1 MEEFTFEKDFIK
13 KEFLV
18 TCRFHTPLRALWEAF
33 TKPSVQEKW
42 FAPKPFK
49 AITQSSDFKPGG
61 HWHYYMLSPAG
72 EKYWGLTRYLAV
84 YPNKS
89 YEAIDGFC
97 DENGVIDTNLP
108 QMNWHFEFT
117 SAGGET
123 QVRIRILTS
132 GDAAMRKI
140 LDMGFEE
147 GYLKALGQLRE
158 LVTRKRKF

>member
-13 KEFLV
+13 KEFLITSSFNATLKTV
-18 TCRFHTPLRALWEAF
+18 WDAF
-33 TKPSVQEKW
+33 TKPAIQEKW
-42 FAPKPFK
+42 FAPRPFK
-49 AITQSSDFKPGG
+49 AVTQSSDFKPSG
-61 HWHYYMLSPAG
+61 HWLYYMLSPEG

-97 DENGVIDTNLP
+97 DENGVIDTSLP

-117 SAGGET
+117 SAGGDT
-123 QVRIRILTS
+123 QVHTRILTS

-147 GYLKALGQLRE
+147 GYLKALEQLRE
-158 LVTRKRKF
+158 LLAGKKR